1 MKLLL
6 TLLVALSLN
15 SADQVSLH
23 TAISGNMEPTIR
35 LGDLLQVDSSYYG
48 DHPVKRF
55 DIILTRS
62 PGMKGVIEEN
72 PPPAVTKYVMRVI
85 GLGGEQIRIRSG
97 KILINGRVLKEPFRS
112 IPPEEDFGPVSIP
125 PGEYFLLSDNRPE
138 SLDSRF
144 WSPATV
150 KKSYIY
156 GKVIKIV
163 LKGNRVREES
173 SRLSGDGES
182 SLTTTPEGSVAGIG
196 IQVKFVSSFFQIAA

>member
-1 MKLLL
+1 MKLWL
-6 TLLVALSLN
+6 TLLAVLSLN
-15 SADQVSLH
+15 WVGQVSLH
-23 TAISGNMEPTIR
+23 TAASGNMEPTIR
-35 LGDLLQVDSSYYG
+35 IGDLLQVDSSYYG

-62 PGMKGVIEEN
+62 PGMKGMVEVN
-72 PPPAVTKYVMRVI
+72 PLPADTKYVMRVI
-85 GLGGEQIRIRSG
+85 GLGGEQIRIRAG

-112 IPPEEDFGPVSIP
+112 IPPEEDFGPLHIP

-156 GKVIKIV
+156 GKVIRIV
-163 LKGNRVREES
+163 PKGNPVKEEI
-173 SRLSGDGES
+173 SRQRLWGEFIN
-182 SLTTTPEGSVAGIG
+182 TYPGA
-196 IQVKFVSSFFQIAA
+196 